1 MLTPDLTLS
10 DDLICALDPV
20 AFAGRAGIV
29 PDSWQADVLRSGD
42 RRILMNCSRQSGKST
57 VAALTALHRA
67 TYRPGSLVL
76 LVSPSLRQSGELFRA
91 VAKLHEAA
99 RSPPPKEASSLRLE
113 LTNGSRIV
121 SLPGSEATIRGYSG
135 VDLLIMDEAARVEDE
150 LYHAVTPMLATTNGR
165 LIALSTP
172 WGRRGWWSDSWYGS
186 QPWKRVMVPAT
197 ECPRISP
204 EFLDQQRE
212 SMGDWWFRQEFLC
225 EFIDAESS
233 VFRSA
238 DIAALFDDP
247 AELWDL

>member
-1 MLTPDLTLS
+1 MRAPDASLAG
-10 DDLICALDPV
+10 DLLAGLDPV
-20 AFAGRAGIV
+20 TFARRWGVI
-29 PDSWQADVLRSGD
+29 PDPWQEDILRSGD

-57 VAALTALHRA
+57 VAALTALHTA
-67 TYRPGSLVL
+67 IYHPSSLIL
-76 LVSPSLRQSGELFRA
+76 LVSPSSRQSGELFRA
-91 VAKLHEAA
+91 VAKLHAA
-99 RSPPPKEASSLRLE
+99 SRSPPPKEASSLRLE
-113 LTNGSRIV
+113 LMNGSRIV
-121 SLPGSEATIRGYSG
+121 SLPGSEATIWGYSG
-135 VDLLIMDEAARVEDE
+135 VNLLIIDEAARVEDE
-150 LYHAVTPMLATTNGR
+150 LYHSVTPMLATTKGR

-172 WGRRGWWSDSWYGS
+172 WGRRGWWSDAWHGR
-186 QPWKRVMVPAT
+186 QLWKRVMVPAT

-225 EFIDAESS
+225 EFVDAESS